1 MNTFLP
7 TTIVSGAGGTTA
19 STVLSN
25 VGEEETRKKRRNAF
39 LGTAV
44 ASTATVAVAESMNC
58 QSAYKR
64 YQRHQLEAE
73 QSRQAYVDSLSDE
86 ELEKALR
93 QMEQQTEY
101 SQDVTVESNGNC
113 RK

>member
-7 TTIVSGAGGTTA
+7 TTIVVGAGGATA

-25 VGEEETRKKRRNAF
+25 VGEEEARKKRRNAF
-39 LGTAV
+39 MGTAV
-44 ASTATVAVAESMNC
+44 ASTATVVVGETLSCKNY
-58 QSAYKR
+58 SDYYK
-64 YQRHQLEAE
+64 QKLEAE

-86 ELEKALR
+86 ELAIALQ
-93 QMEQQTEY
+93 QMEQQTDY
-101 SQDVTVESNGNC
+101 SQNTDVNTSGNY